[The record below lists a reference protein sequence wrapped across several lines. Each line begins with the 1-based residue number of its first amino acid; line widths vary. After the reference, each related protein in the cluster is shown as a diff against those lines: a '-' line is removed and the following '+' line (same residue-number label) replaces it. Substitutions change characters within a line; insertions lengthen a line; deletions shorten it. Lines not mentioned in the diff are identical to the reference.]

1 MNETAAAIALD
12 PITVEVIG
20 AALSSIVE
28 ETGEALI
35 RASFSFDIFAMD
47 RPDDVR
53 LFLFEREADHLRID
67 ARGQQGVPAAA
78 GFQSRLR
85 LAGL

>member
-1 MNETAAAIALD
+1 MNVALAPQPSIALD

-35 RASFSFDIFAMD
+35 RASYSTKIKERRDCSAALFT
-47 RPDDVR
+47 VKGER
-53 LFLFEREADHLRID
+53 LFC
-67 ARGQQGVPAAA
+67 GP
-78 GFQSRLR
+78 STS
-85 LAGL
+85 